1 MTLEGSWKSAKR
13 DYAPG
18 DNNDYR
24 RGRREKK
31 GGKEEKYRGEEGVGN
46 CASLSYFPFGLGL
59 LV

>member
-31 GGKEEKYRGEEGVGN
+31 EEKRKSIEGKRE
-46 CASLSYFPFGLGL
+46 
-59 LV
+59 